1 MSMPDLPP
9 QDPRPDLGLPMFYQT
24 YRIIE
29 AAPITDFSRSAATV
43 TVDNL
48 GTPETIDVTDM
59 FFANGDP
66 AIGDYFVAYPDPEQ
80 TMYWEPKLAFEQAY
94 TTVVAGPPGVQGPPG
109 PTGDTG
115 PQGATGDTGPP
126 GPTGDTGPQGIPGPT
141 EVSTD
146 GGNLAV
152 LGSDNLLL
160 VPNTSKLMGIND
172 GSDAQPGEIGEYI
185 VSANQTGIVVTSD
198 LPSTITQITL
208 TPGCWEMWGCVDFRP
223 PSNKSPNMICGSISL
238 NDNSLPTDNDLYV
251 GVGIM
256 TLFYTTALT
265 SGARQVLM
273 TGQCRANTAV
283 PLTIYLVGETSFG
296 GGGTSNVQG
305 YICARRVR

>member
-1 MSMPDLPP
+1 
-9 QDPRPDLGLPMFYQT
+9 MFYQT
-24 YRIIE
+24 HRLIE
-29 AAPITDFSRSAATV
+29 AAPIVSFTHGSPSIVVVNDNGVEHTIEV
-43 TVDNL
+43 T
-48 GTPETIDVTDM
+48 EA
-59 FFANGDP
+59 FFTAGDP
-66 AIGDYFVAYPDPEQ
+66 EIGDYFVAYPDPAQ
-80 TMYWEPKLAFEQAY
+80 TMYWEAKLAFEQAY
-94 TTVVAGPPGVQGPPG
+94 TVVVEGPPG
-109 PTGDTG
+109 PQGPQGEPGETG
-115 PQGATGDTGPP
+115 PQGEPGETGPQGEP
-126 GPTGDTGPQGIPGPT
+126 GPTGNTGPIGPT
-141 EVSTD
+141 GPSGPTVVSVD
-146 GGNLAV
+146 NGNLAE

-160 VPNTSKLMGIND
+160 VPNTSRLVGVTD
-172 GSDAQPGEIGEYI
+172 GSDAQPGEIGEYV
-185 VSANQTGIVVTSD
+185 VSANAVGIAVTSD
-198 LPSTITQITL
+198 VPATITQITL
-208 TPGCWEMWGCVDFRP
+208 SPGCWEMWGCVDFRP

-283 PLTIYLVGETSFG
+283 SLTVYLVGETAFG